1 MNRITESHR
10 PTPRAAA
17 SGVIH
22 RSSFELNADELEV
35 LTKLQT
41 EFTRLEAMK
50 LEYSHDCARRAF
62 DAVRKRFISDPS
74 DENSQAL
81 RETELN
87 KTAFYA
93 NFEQMSRAVGASMRR
108 HTALL
113 EPEVAVVLKRLRP
126 LVAEDLADAKQ
137 REWALCAT
145 YRIEFEASVVTQGL
159 QSLLADLDDTIA
171 VLERGSN
178 ITSSPRS
185 LLGRFDIE
193 LRHGAQSDD
202 DEG

>member
-1 MNRITESHR
+1 VVHR
-10 PTPRAAA
+10 N
-17 SGVIH
+17 
-22 RSSFELNADELEV
+22 SFQLTADELDV
-35 LTKLQT
+35 LTKLQA
-41 EFTRLEAMK
+41 EYTRLESMK
-50 LEYSHDCARRAF
+50 SEYSHDAARKAF
-62 DAVRKRFISDPS
+62 DAVRNQFIENPS
-74 DENSQAL
+74 EENRRVL

-87 KTAFYA
+87 RPAFFGR
-93 NFEQMSRAVGASMRR
+93 FEAMARAVGASMRR

-113 EPEVAVVLKRLRP
+113 EPFVAAVLKRLRP
-126 LVAEDLADAKQ
+126 LVAEDLDDARQ
-137 REWALCAT
+137 RERALCAT

-202 DEG
+202 DEA